1 MVETFN
7 FHPSPGSIPFHVGII
22 PDGGRRWALANNCSL
37 IEGYTRTRNLMNL
50 HVERMLAFGVTD
62 FSIFVSSIQ
71 NFRREY
77 KEVNAMLEAVGS
89 SLEYEIARLSG
100 QHELRVVVAGKRS
113 MLPDS
118 LVKVVNHAEERT
130 RGNRRGRLNLLLAY
144 DPLEEIIEAFRAGK
158 NHERFYEDLWIN
170 KPVDLVIR
178 TGGANLLSNFLP
190 LQCGY
195 ARLYCFDKLFNDF
208 TSEDL
213 DEVLTHFSMLQRKF
227 GG

>member
-1 MVETFN
+1 MYETFD
-7 FHPSPGSIPFHVGII
+7 FHPSPGNIPFHVGII

-37 IEGYTRTRNLMNL
+37 IEGYTRTRHLMNL

-113 MLPDS
+113 MLPAS

-144 DPLEEIIEAFRAGK
+144 DPLEEIIEAFRTGK

-178 TGGANLLSNFLP
+178 TGGAILLSNFLP

-208 TSEDL
+208 TPEDL
-213 DEVLTHFSMLQRKF
+213 DGILNHFSMIERKF
-227 GG
+227 GV